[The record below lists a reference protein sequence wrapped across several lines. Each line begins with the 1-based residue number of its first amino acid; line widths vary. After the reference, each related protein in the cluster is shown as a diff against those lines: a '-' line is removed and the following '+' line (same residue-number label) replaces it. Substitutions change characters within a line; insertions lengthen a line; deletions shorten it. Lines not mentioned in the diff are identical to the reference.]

1 MSLMMNKTVFLF
13 CGVWLIGCIAYFLG
27 YQYASNKCDIK
38 TAETVAEAQEQ
49 YANALEKKNEIQSKM
64 ATVVDKS
71 QSDLATS
78 IEQTTANYDSLIST
92 DLRIPDEWVQSDSNT
107 TDSESGSVPSDTRT
121 TEPVS
126 GTQCKCVKDN
136 GAKLQRLYKQQLIV
150 ARDCDITTSYYNSL
164 LKLYNG
170 IKNAEN

>member
-1 MSLMMNKTVFLF
+1 MNKTVFLF
-13 CGVWLIGCIAYFLG
+13 CCVWLVGCGAYFLG
-27 YQYASNKCDIK
+27 YQYASNKCEIK
-38 TAETVAEAQEQ
+38 TAEMVAEAQEQ

-64 ATVVDKS
+64 AVTIDKS
-71 QSDLATS
+71 QADLATS

-92 DLRIPDEWVQSDSNT
+92 NLRLPDEWVQSDSNT
-107 TDSESGSVPSDTRT
+107 TDSKNGSMPSDTRS

-136 GAKLQRLYKQQLIV
+136 GAKLQRLYKQQLTV
-150 ARDCDITTSYYNSL
+150 AKDCDITTSYYNSL

-170 IKNAEN
+170 IKNTEN

>member
-1 MSLMMNKTVFLF
+1 MMNKTVFLF
-13 CGVWLIGCIAYFLG
+13 CGVWLVGCIAYFLG

-38 TAETVAEAQEQ
+38 TTETVAKAQEQ
-49 YANALEKKNEIQSKM
+49 YADALEKKNEIQSKM

-107 TDSESGSVPSDTRT
+107 TDSENGSLPSDTRA

-126 GTQCKCVKDN
+126 GAQCKCVKDN
-136 GAKLQRLYKQQLIV
+136 GAKLQRLYKQQLTV
-150 ARDCDITTSYYNSL
+150 AKDCDITTSYYNSL